1 VADTRVQYLKTTDIK
16 RYLLT
21 TYSQGSVSA
30 FATQFVTDWASA
42 LPNGGLGL
50 GVVAKPGA
58 ATVAE
63 VCVSPGLVLE
73 VNPGDACGW
82 NYGSW
87 TVVPAAALGR
97 TVADGATNTNT
108 TVTSA
113 TASFASP
120 ADVGAIIAGPGI
132 PSGTTIASVTNGTTV
147 VISVAATA
155 TATNQTLTI
164 TRQASTFTPDIV

>member
-1 VADTRVQYLKTTDIK
+1 MADTRIQYLKVADIR

-21 TYSQGSVSA
+21 TYSQGSVAA
-30 FATQFVTDWASA
+30 FATQFVTDWASV
-42 LPNGGLGL
+42 LPNSGTGL

-63 VCVSPGLVLE
+63 VILAPGQVAEL
-73 VNPGDACGW
+73 NPGDSIGF

-87 TVVPAAALGR
+87 IVVPAAALGR

-113 TASFASP
+113 TAAFNNP
-120 ADVGAIIAGPGI
+120 LDQGATIAGPGI
-132 PSGTTIASVTNGTTV
+132 PSGTTISTVTNGTTV
-147 VISVAATA
+147 VISQAATA
-155 TATNQTLTI
+155 TATNQPLTI
-164 TRQASTFTPDIV
+164 TRTTSTFTPDVI

>member
-1 VADTRVQYLKTTDIK
+1 MAFTQFLKVSDIK
-16 RYLLT
+16 RYVYT
-21 TYSQGSVSA
+21 QYSQGSVAA
-30 FATQFVTDWASA
+30 FATQFVTDWAA
-42 LPNGGLGL
+42 VLPNAGTGL

-58 ATVAE
+58 ATTAE
-63 VCVSPGLVLE
+63 VIVAPGQVIELAPLDWI
-73 VNPGDACGW
+73 GM
-82 NYGSW
+82 NYGVWSS
-87 TVVPAAALGR
+87 VPNANMGR

-113 TASFASP
+113 TAAFASP

-155 TATNQTLTI
+155 TATNQPLTI
-164 TRQASTFTPDIV
+164 TRQASTFTPDVI

>member
-1 VADTRVQYLKTTDIK
+1 MADTRIQYLKTTDIK
-16 RYLLT
+16 RYLYT
-21 TYSQGSVSA
+21 TYTQGSVSA
-30 FATQFVTDWASA
+30 FGTQFVTDWASV
-42 LPNGGLGL
+42 LPNGGTGL

-63 VCVSPGLVLE
+63 VIVSPGIVLE
-73 VNPGDACGW
+73 VNVGDAVGY
-82 NYGSW
+82 NYGVWS
-87 TVVPAAALGR
+87 VIPAANLGR
-97 TVADGATNTNT
+97 TVADGATNSNT

-120 ADVGAIIAGPGI
+120 ADVGAVIAGPGI

-147 VISVAATA
+147 VISAAATA

>member
-1 VADTRVQYLKTTDIK
+1 VADTRVQYIK
-16 RYLLT
+16 ADVRRRLFT
-21 TYSQGSVSA
+21 SYSQGSVAS
-30 FATQFVTDWASA
+30 FATQFVTDWASV

-58 ATVAE
+58 ATTAE

-73 VNPGDACGW
+73 VPPLGLIGMNFGVWEVLTP
-82 NYGSW
+82 SQ
-87 TVVPAAALGR
+87 VGR

-113 TASFASP
+113 TAAFTSN
-120 ADVGAIIAGPGI
+120 DVGAVIAGPGI

-147 VISVAATA
+147 VLSVAATA
-155 TATNQTLTI
+155 TATSQPLTV
-164 TRQASTFTPDIV
+164 TPLSAVYTPDVI

>member
-1 VADTRVQYLKTTDIK
+1 VADTRIQYLKSADIR

-21 TYSQGSVSA
+21 TYSQGSVAS

-42 LPNGGLGL
+42 LPNGGTGL

-63 VCVSPGLVLE
+63 VIVAPGIVLE
-73 VNPGDACGW
+73 VNPGDAIGF
-82 NYGSW
+82 NYSTW
-87 TVVPAAALGR
+87 AVVPAAALGR

-113 TASFASP
+113 TAAFASP

-132 PSGTTIASVTNGTTV
+132 PSGTTIASVTNSTTV

-155 TATNQTLTI
+155 TATGQPLTI
-164 TRQASTFTPDIV
+164 TRQVSVFTPAVI

>member
-1 VADTRVQYLKTTDIK
+1 MADTRIQYLKSADIR
-16 RYLLT
+16 RYLMT
-21 TYSQGSVSA
+21 TYTQGSVAA
-30 FATQFVTDWASA
+30 FGTQFVTDWASV
-42 LPNGGLGL
+42 LPNAGTGL

-63 VCVSPGLVLE
+63 VIVAPGIVLE
-73 VNPGDACGW
+73 VNVGDACGY
-82 NYGSW
+82 NYGAWS
-87 TVVPAAALGR
+87 VIPAAALGR

-113 TASFASP
+113 TAAFASP

-147 VISVAATA
+147 VLSAAATA
-155 TATNQTLTI
+155 TATSQPLTI
-164 TRQASTFTPDIV
+164 TRQTSTFTPDIV